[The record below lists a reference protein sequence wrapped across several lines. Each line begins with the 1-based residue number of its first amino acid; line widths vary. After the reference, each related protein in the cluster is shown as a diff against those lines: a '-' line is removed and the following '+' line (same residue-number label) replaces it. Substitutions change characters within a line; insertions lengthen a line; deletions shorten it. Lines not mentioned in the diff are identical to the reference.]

1 MNSKLKNNYRV
12 LGCMSG
18 TSIDGL
24 DLALVQFN
32 IVNGNWY
39 FEVELCQT
47 IPYDS
52 FWKQRLRQAHKI
64 SAEELK
70 ELDMEYALKLY
81 EILSEFIITYKI
93 GSLDAVCSHGHTV
106 LHKPDE
112 GFTVQ
117 IGNQSMLS
125 EMLGCKVVC
134 DFRVQDVELGGQ
146 GAPLVPVGDRF
157 LFSDY
162 DVAVNIGGFAN
173 ITKIHSQPLVA
184 YDICATNTVMNVL
197 SERLGKPY
205 DENGDLARQGK
216 VIDTLSERLKQL
228 EFYQQK
234 PPKSL
239 GIEWVDEYVWP
250 LLDEFEDR
258 PVEDQLATYVKHIA
272 EQIAKEIGGL
282 NNVLITG
289 GGAFNNFLISSIETY
304 SKAKIT
310 IPNKQ
315 LIEFKEAIV
324 FGLLGVLK
332 LRGENNIYSSVTG
345 ATKDHCSGNIF
356 SPTGLYSD

>member
-1 MNSKLKNNYRV
+1 MNTKNNYRV

-24 DLALVQFN
+24 DVALVQFN
-32 IVNGNWY
+32 VVNEEWH

-52 FWKQRLRQAHKI
+52 YWKQRLRQAHKI
-64 SAEELK
+64 SRKELK

-81 EILSEFIITYKI
+81 EILSKFIITYKI

-112 GFTVQ
+112 GFTMQ
-117 IGNQSMLS
+117 IGNQSMLA

-146 GAPLVPVGDRF
+146 GAPLVPVGDKF
-157 LFSDY
+157 LFSDF
-162 DVAVNIGGFAN
+162 DVAINIGGFAN
-173 ITKIHSQPLVA
+173 ITKIHRQPLVA

-216 VIDTLSERLKQL
+216 AINTLLERLEQL

-239 GIEWVDEYVWP
+239 GIEWVDEFIWP
-250 LLDEFEDR
+250 LLEEFEDK
-258 PVEDQLATYVKHIA
+258 PVEDQLATYVKHVA
-272 EQIAKEIGGL
+272 KQIAKEIGDY
-282 NNVLITG
+282 NKVLITG
-289 GGAFNNFLISSIETY
+289 GGAYNNFLISSIESY
-304 SKAKIT
+304 SNAKIT
-310 IPNKQ
+310 IPSKQ

-324 FGLLGVLK
+324 FGLLGVLR
-332 LRGENNIYSSVTG
+332 LRGENNIYAGVTG
-345 ATKDHCSGNIF
+345 AIKDHCSGNIF
-356 SPTGLYSD
+356 RPTDLYNN